1 MGLGDSRPPDPVSG
15 EAGDVPQAL
24 RLREPLAD
32 KRWRRRKE
40 GVRRNFG
47 RQKASLQTS
56 EEWWRLRV
64 AVGGVAVGPSSW
76 SFSVAATRP
85 FRPPM
90 GRRRSRRRPC
100 ASPSLNPM
108 MSFLASQPSSYP
120 RLPASAASGAVPT
133 NADLSHSP
141 CPPRQWLIVAND
153 GQNVMLSVSSP
164 QPSVAVAAR
173 S

>member
-1 MGLGDSRPPDPVSG
+1 MKTSSPCSTPQAEMGLGDSRPPDPVSG

-90 GRRRSRRRPC
+90 GRRSEPYRI
-100 ASPSLNPM
+100 L
-108 MSFLASQPSSYP
+108 L
-120 RLPASAASGAVPT
+120 
-133 NADLSHSP
+133 
-141 CPPRQWLIVAND
+141 
-153 GQNVMLSVSSP
+153 
-164 QPSVAVAAR
+164 
-173 S
+173 